1 MTYERTLEDV
11 DNFVFDL
18 DGTVWEWNRLKPG
31 VKETIEDLR
40 GRGKDIY
47 FFTNNAI
54 MQREAYA
61 EKLADLGIDTSPGR
75 VLSVSY
81 IAARVFD
88 GEDVRSVY
96 TVAEEGFR
104 DELKKQGIKHSED
117 ASHVAVAVDRNFSYW
132 KAAKAAELVRNGA
145 TFWCTSVDPYWWA
158 GDRYLPGAYALAETV
173 KLAADTDT
181 MKVLGKPSEHA
192 RKTMKAEWKLMPGN
206 TIVIGDN
213 MKSDIV
219 LGNRMGYKTGLVLGG
234 VSDEED
240 LNDAGPHEK
249 PNLVF
254 RDFERILMKV

>member
-1 MTYERTLEDV
+1 MAYERSLKDI

-31 VKETIEDLR
+31 VRETIEDLQE
-40 GRGKDIY
+40 RGKDIY
-47 FFTNNAI
+47 YLTNNSI
-54 MQREAYA
+54 LGRRAYA
-61 EKLADLGIDTSPGR
+61 DKLEDLGLTTSPGR

-81 IAARVFD
+81 IAAEIFD
-88 GEDVRSVY
+88 EQDIRTVY
-96 TVAEEGFR
+96 TIAEEGFR
-104 DELKKQGIKHSED
+104 NQLEQHGVEHSED

-145 TFWCTSVDPYWWA
+145 TLWCASVDPYWWA

-173 KLAADTDT
+173 KQAADVES

-192 RKTMKAEWKLMPGN
+192 RSIVKSEWQLMPGN

-213 MKSDIV
+213 LQSDIV
-219 LGNRMGYKTGLVLGG
+219 LGNRMGYMTGLVLGG
-234 VSDEED
+234 NADEED

-249 PNLVF
+249 PTLVF
-254 RDFERILMKV
+254 REFERILMKV